1 MKAILIDEQVPV
13 YASMEDETIS
23 IATLHQGDEMDL
35 GKVSQKKK
43 KTWVEITLSGGQ
55 KGYILGDTKIFAVR
69 KAVVARNPVDMV
81 DGASGTAHVI
91 KTLIKGTNVTA
102 YGVEKN
108 DDGSWFKVRDDS
120 GTEGFIPTSAKLRV
134 IQEVSR
140 ANATRNLVT
149 GLIFVVIGIFLTI
162 SNTNSAAGESML
174 LISYAVIFF
183 GLLQMG
189 QGVVEYVRASRAKS
203 KPENK

>member
-13 YASMEDETIS
+13 YASMEDESIS
-23 IATLHQGDEMDL
+23 IATLHQGDQMDL

-43 KTWVEITLSGGQ
+43 KTWVEITLTGGQ

-69 KAVVARNPVDMV
+69 KAVVARNPVDIV
-81 DGASGTAHVI
+81 DAASGTANVI
-91 KTLIKGTNVTA
+91 KTLVKGTNVTA

-120 GTEGFIPTSAKLRV
+120 GTEGYIPTSAKLRV
-134 IQEVSR
+134 IQEATR
-140 ANATRNLVT
+140 ANATRNMVT

-183 GLLQMG
+183 GLLQIG
-189 QGVVEYVRASRAKS
+189 QGVVEYVRVSRSKTKS
-203 KPENK
+203 DN